1 MELNENQAALILE
14 ADDNGEIS
22 VDVSS
27 IDPNGL
33 AGALCHAI
41 ALKLMNDVQFQ
52 NELME
57 MLEEE

>member
-27 IDPNGL
+27 IDQNGL